1 MVEQSTSEVLGQS
14 GTCSV
19 LPESYFAVKSDGGA
33 ARGGGRPARGLS
45 PHSQRK
51 CRCPKRSRP
60 ECAKPNRSKR
70 MVRHRRPDKTPSAI
84 VESLNKEV
92 NAGLANGK
100 LNARLANLGGAVLP
114 GSPADFG
121 KLVSDEVEKWR
132 TVILA
137 ANLKQG

>member
-51 CRCPKRSRP
+51 CRCPNARARN
-60 ECAKPNRSKR
+60 ARNRTEAS
-70 MVRHRRPDKTPSAI
+70 VWFGIGAPIKTPSAI